1 LDPGKKAQEVKSM
14 PESVISAE
22 PSNLNRH
29 TYLFEEAIWLIGGV
43 YINERSIPIDV
54 EGDSVIS
61 HREGRW
67 FNELSMEL
75 KVDHSREYRNVQY
88 KTVYEYAP
96 VESVQESSVWHASNA
111 LLGRLHGMLV
121 FVDDTIFSSYQN
133 INGSIRGMEI
143 LRKIS
148 DYEYQCRGAL
158 IEGGKRSSSWILRY
172 DKG

>member
-1 LDPGKKAQEVKSM
+1 M
-14 PESVISAE
+14 PESVSSAAT
-22 PSNLNRH
+22 PSLIRH
-29 TYLFEEAIWLIGGV
+29 TYLFDESIWLIGGV
-43 YINERSIPIDV
+43 YINEKSVPIDV
-54 EGDSVIS
+54 EGDSLIS

-67 FNELSMEL
+67 FNELNMEL

-88 KTVYEYAP
+88 KTVYEYVP

-111 LLGRLHGMLV
+111 LLGRLQGILV

-133 INGSIRGMEI
+133 INGSIRGIET
-143 LRKIS
+143 LRRIS

-158 IEGGKRSSSWILRY
+158 IEAGKRSSSWILRY